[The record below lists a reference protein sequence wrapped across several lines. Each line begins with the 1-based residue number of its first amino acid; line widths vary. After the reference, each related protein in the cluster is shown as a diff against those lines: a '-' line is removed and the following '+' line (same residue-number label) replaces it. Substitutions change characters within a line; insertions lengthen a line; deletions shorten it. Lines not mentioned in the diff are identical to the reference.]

1 MRVTRPSS
9 LSTLESAHRCPCP
22 PAVRRSAGTRR
33 RPSVVADD
41 GGALVALDQ
50 RKVGALGN
58 VAGRTAQRRQRQ
70 QRALQGEYATS
81 HVALLPRTILAYMI
95 HTIVCSVRLSH
106 RGCGV
111 RREIH
116 GKHRCGT
123 VSSNATDFPPR
134 QTTRRTCR
142 SKLALDRILYRHTV
156 RTRRPSTAVMMSPN
170 LRPRRLHR
178 RSQLTTATPSFGGA
192 GSHAGSPGSNPL
204 GKAFAPRRL
213 LCSRGMPNR
222 SHWRE
227 CQPSA
232 FSGGCVSG
240 EVSSRVPDCA
250 LRCPGC
256 SASTRAGSPWPRRE
270 VDGGSYYFC
279 RSASARMS
287 RHAGDVARSRGPQMA
302 RQRRCCSA
310 PSARTKEP
318 SPIWRSGTSS
328 TTS

>member
-1 MRVTRPSS
+1 MK
-9 LSTLESAHRCPCP
+9 STA
-22 PAVRRSAGTRR
+22 
-33 RPSVVADD
+33 
-41 GGALVALDQ
+41 
-50 RKVGALGN
+50 N
-58 VAGRTAQRRQRQ
+58 
-70 QRALQGEYATS
+70 
-81 HVALLPRTILAYMI
+81 
-95 HTIVCSVRLSH
+95 
-106 RGCGV
+106 
-111 RREIH
+111 
-116 GKHRCGT
+116 HRCGT

-222 SHWRE
+222 SHRRE

-270 VDGGSYYFC
+270 VDGGSDHFC

-302 RQRRCCSA
+302 RQRRA
-310 PSARTKEP
+310 ARRHPPERRSRLRFGDLEP
-318 SPIWRSGTSS
+318 PPPHPDRESILAAHDAWLAIRAGR
-328 TTS
+328 